1 MKVDMY
7 KLFSQLFHVVIG
19 LANDY
24 GAIQLSHYNF

>member
-7 KLFSQLFHVVIG
+7 KLFLHIFHVVIG
-19 LANDY
+19 LVDDY